1 MMSKK
6 TKGYDPDLLERIQ
19 PQGGISFLDPKYI
32 SSGSGYE
39 ACLHIYEYPKTLDDH
54 WLAGLCNINNTV
66 SLVDIA
72 TDDVVSVKK
81 NINKSM
87 KEQEYRYQEA
97 KDHQDRY
104 DARKRFAEMEQL
116 YDEISCMGEV
126 IKLVHVRI
134 FLSDPS
140 FHCLEEKVKTV
151 RAQLESSGSGQY
163 LGAVFMNETKTE
175 WTSMLK
181 SYHRQEE
188 ERFFTYGQPLTS
200 NAVAAGNPFHFSC
213 LLDEKGMFLG
223 KTPCGGNV
231 LFDLF
236 TKSGRRRFYNFLCIG
251 SMGSG
256 KSTLLKKEFLA
267 TAIQGDYV
275 RTFDISGEFTMLTKV
290 LGGKVIKLDG
300 TEGILNPLEI
310 LRSGDNDIISF
321 NRHISKVSTIYR
333 FLQGGTC
340 DKEERTEFE
349 KLLQGT
355 YKEFGIEMRGNR
367 MTREITGLPPDQYPT
382 FSDLLDFLQKK
393 MRKIQE
399 GTYSKTEMILVK
411 ARLTR
416 LDKIRGILENVV
428 YTYGNLFNGHTTI
441 DNIQDEQIVTFD
453 ISALKE
459 METEVF
465 DAQIFNMVSLCWDN
479 CVTNGRL
486 MMKGM
491 YEKTVDPWDVTHTL
505 ILIDESHRWINA
517 QKLYALDL
525 ITVYLREARKYFGG
539 IGLASQSVRD
549 YVPEGSGSEEV
560 NKLKIIFELTH
571 YKFMFQQNSDVI
583 PMLKMVFDGVFTPY
597 QIARIP
603 KLDMGETILSIASDR
618 NIEFK
623 LYLPADEEAVF
634 QGGM

>member
-1 MMSKK
+1 MMGTGKK
-6 TKGYDPDLLERIQ
+6 TKGYDPALLERIQ
-19 PQGGISFLDPKYI
+19 PQGGITFQDPKYI

-54 WLAGLCNINNTV
+54 WLAGLCNIRNTV
-66 SLVDIA
+66 SLVDIT

-87 KEQEYRYQEA
+87 KEQEYRYQDA

-116 YDEISCMGEV
+116 YDEISSMGEV

-140 FHCLEEKVKTV
+140 FRCLEEKVKTV
-151 RAQLESSGSGQY
+151 RAQLESSGY
-163 LGAVFMNETKTE
+163 LGTVFMNETKTE

-181 SYHRQEE
+181 PYHRQEE

-200 NAVAAGNPFHFSC
+200 NAVAAGNPFHFSS
-213 LLDEKGMFLG
+213 LSDERGMFLG

-236 TKSGRRRFYNFLCIG
+236 TKSGSRRYYNYLCIG
-251 SMGSG
+251 TMGSG
-256 KSTLLKKEFLA
+256 KSTLLKKELLA

-290 LGGKVIKLDG
+290 LGGRVIKLDG
-300 TEGILNPLEI
+300 TGGILNPLEI
-310 LRSGDNDIISF
+310 LRGGDDDIVSF
-321 NRHISKVSTIYR
+321 TRHISKVSTVYR
-333 FLQGGTC
+333 FLLGGVC
-340 DKEERTEFE
+340 DTEELIEFE
-349 KLLQGT
+349 EILRELYQKYGFEM
-355 YKEFGIEMRGNR
+355 KEGR
-367 MTREITGLPPDQYPT
+367 MTREITGLPPEQYPT
-382 FSDLLDFLQKK
+382 FSDLLDFLKE
-393 MRKIQE
+393 KIQKMQQGVYE
-399 GTYSKTEMILVK
+399 ETEMELVK
-411 ARLTR
+411 KTLVRT
-416 LDKIRGILENVV
+416 DKIRKVIENVV

-441 DNIQDEQIVTFD
+441 DSIQDEQIVTFD
-453 ISALKE
+453 ISSLKE
-459 METEVF
+459 MKAEVF

-479 CVTNGRL
+479 CVTNGKL

-491 YEKTVDPWDVTHTL
+491 YEKTVDPWDVVHTL
-505 ILIDESHRWINA
+505 ILIDESHRWVNA
-517 QKLYALDL
+517 KKPYALDL
-525 ITVYLREARKYFGG
+525 VTVYLREARKYFGG
-539 IGLASQSVRD
+539 IGLASQSIRD

-560 NKLKIIFELTH
+560 DKMKIIFELTQ
-571 YKFMFQQNSDVI
+571 YKFIFHQDSNVTS
-583 PMLKMVFDGVFTPY
+583 MLNAVFDGVFTPS

-603 KLDMGETILSIASDR
+603 KLDVGETILSIASDR

-623 LYLPADEEAVF
+623 VYLPAEEEEVF
-634 QGGM
+634 RGGM